1 MRISDTER
9 QRAVDEL
16 RRHFA
21 AGRLDIDEFSLR
33 TEKALEASTLEDL
46 DKLLS
51 DLPMLRIA
59 DPVTTGGIRASSR
72 LGGGDVSRIRSL
84 PVRPG
89 TRRPAFAVAVTV
101 GVVAGAILLALVSS
115 WVGAAALLI
124 GWLLG
129 MLQSRF
135 RG

>member
-1 MRISDTER
+1 MRISDIER

-59 DPVTTGGIRASSR
+59 DPVTTGGTRASSR
-72 LGGGDVSRIRSL
+72 LAASDPSRIRYL

-89 TRRPAFAVAVTV
+89 TRRPAVAAIVTV

-135 RG
+135 RR

>member
-51 DLPMLRIA
+51 DLPMLRIV
-59 DPVTTGGIRASSR
+59 DPVGTSGTRSSSR
-72 LGGGDVSRIRSL
+72 LPATDPSRIRSL
-84 PVRPG
+84 PVRGG
-89 TRRPAFAVAVTV
+89 TRRPGVVVVITV
-101 GVVAGAILLALVSS
+101 GVVAAAIVLALVST

-129 MLQSRF
+129 MLQSRL